1 MTSCLDAGRRSA
13 CTARKRRSAG
23 GLEKPTGALN
33 LCFLWLLRLF
43 FLLHTR
49 WDHLKSGCKR
59 HFTADHTWSQ
69 NPFQLWL
76 REHLFIRCCAKENT
90 SPVHQYSTSWLVQT
104 FSCLFNNSNWSLS
117 YNTDKKNSDWD
128 KEADFYLP
136 SKNDHII
143 SYARLNASPVHI
155 FVCSE
160 FKKNIQRGSFVRFHI
175 QWSASKGHSAISATF
190 KSPVTTL

>member
-1 MTSCLDAGRRSA
+1 MFGCWQAVCLHRHEEECRGVRKTHW
-13 CTARKRRSAG
+13 CTKS
-23 GLEKPTGALN
+23 L
-33 LCFLWLLRLF
+33 FLMAAQAF
-43 FLLHTR
+43 FFYTHTR

-76 REHLFIRCCAKENT
+76 REHLFIRSCAKENT

-136 SKNDHII
+136 PKNDHII